1 MLPDLPEP
9 EAAPQAEAVAANG
22 MAEVAE
28 PDAETGEA
36 EAGEEETAERETAEL
51 ETGEE
56 ETGDTGAPATLELTT
71 AAREANAA
79 LDAEKDEEEEPK
91 PALPM
96 QKPAP
101 KWAQTSPAGE
111 EEVAEGQED
120 GEQPAAARPKPT
132 PAPEWARTVPETAL
146 PVTEGHAPIHPDAK
160 PARPMA
166 KE

>member
-9 EAAPQAEAVAANG
+9 EVPPQDEAVAAKG

-28 PDAETGEA
+28 PDAETA
-36 EAGEEETAERETAEL
+36 EE

-56 ETGDTGAPATLELTT
+56 ETGEEETEATGAPATLELTT

-79 LDAEKDEEEEPK
+79 LDAERDEEEEPK

-111 EEVAEGQED
+111 EEEAAEGQED
-120 GEQPAAARPKPT
+120 GEKPAAARPIR
-132 PAPEWARTVPETAL
+132 ARD
-146 PVTEGHAPIHPDAK
+146 GG
-160 PARPMA
+160 ARDRGRGSD
-166 KE
+166 

>member
-9 EAAPQAEAVAANG
+9 EAAPQAEAVAANAMG
-22 MAEVAE
+22 GVAE

-79 LDAEKDEEEEPK
+79 LDAEEDEEEEPK

-101 KWAQTSPAGE
+101 QRAQTSPPAEAAG
-111 EEVAEGQED
+111 AEG
-120 GEQPAAARPKPT
+120 PAYADRPTSACPT
-132 PAPEWARTVPETAL
+132 RQS
-146 PVTEGHAPIHPDAK
+146 
-160 PARPMA
+160 
-166 KE
+166 